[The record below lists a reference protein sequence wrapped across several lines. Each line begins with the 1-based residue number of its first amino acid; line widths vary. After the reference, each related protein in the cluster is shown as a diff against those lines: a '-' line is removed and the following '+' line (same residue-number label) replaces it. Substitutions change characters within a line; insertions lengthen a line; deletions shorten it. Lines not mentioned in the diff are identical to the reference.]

1 MISTPISYATAH
13 MAALFVKHFPR
24 DSAGV
29 ISPSALPLEKRRAIL
44 AAVKSQDIR
53 LALKITKLKKEEDEE
68 F

>member
-24 DSAGV
+24 DSVGV

-44 AAVKSQDIR
+44 AGVKSQDIR
-53 LALKITKLKKEEDEE
+53 LSLKITKMKKEEDEE

>member
-1 MISTPISYATAH
+1 
-13 MAALFVKHFPR
+13 MAALFVRHFPR

-29 ISPSALPLEKRRAIL
+29 ISPSELPLDKRRAIL

-53 LALKITKLKKEEDEE
+53 VSLKITRLKKADDEE